1 MPDVYNSKVIT
12 RRVQAVMYLKIQLLF
27 PRAEIFLLNFL
38 CQVVGIIRRRVNKMN
53 GKTHISDVKN
63 ETTYNIPLILDENVI
78 SSGITLISLWH
89 TMADQRYRVYW
100 PRDKKKPLI
109 ANSWVA
115 VYTLQGC
122 GKIYLKNNTEI
133 TLNGNCVIFLK
144 PIDIKEYHCEGLLW
158 EQYWM
163 EFIPTSV
170 MEIPL
175 LQQAIIY
182 NGSVFNQELNEV
194 AELIASGDS
203 VRNNLAVAFL
213 TKMIYQ
219 WICLIADN
227 GIKDRQLL
235 KIEKLITALHA
246 SPQKCWTVTEMAQW
260 MQCSE
265 PYLRRLFLRYTGK
278 TPKEYY
284 LDARLELAQSLL
296 KQEGVSVSQVADM
309 LNFFDSFH
317 FSKAFKQKFG
327 YAPSLVQR
335 GK

>member
-1 MPDVYNSKVIT
+1 
-12 RRVQAVMYLKIQLLF
+12 
-27 PRAEIFLLNFL
+27 
-38 CQVVGIIRRRVNKMN
+38 MN
-53 GKTHISDVKN
+53 GKNYFSDVKT
-63 ETTYNIPLILDENVI
+63 ETTYNIPLVLEENVI

-89 TMADQRYRVYW
+89 TLADESYRVYW

-115 VYTLQGC
+115 IYTLQGC
-122 GKIYLKNNTEI
+122 GKIYLKGDIEI

-144 PIDIKEYHCEGLLW
+144 PTDIKKYHCDGLLW

-182 NGSVFNQELNEV
+182 NGSVFNQELSNV
-194 AELIASGDS
+194 ATLIASRDPMK
-203 VRNNLAVAFL
+203 NNLAVAFL
-213 TKMIYQ
+213 TKIIYQ
-219 WICLIADN
+219 WICLISEN
-227 GIKDRQLL
+227 GIKDSQLL
-235 KIEKLITALHA
+235 HIEKLITALHA
-246 SPQKCWTVTEMAQW
+246 SPQKRWTVSEMAQW

-265 PYLRRLFLRYTGK
+265 PWLRRLFLRYTGK

-296 KQEGVSVSQVADM
+296 KQEGNSIAHIADM

-327 YAPSLVQR
+327 YAPSAVR
-335 GK
+335 KMPNRHPDDAGDEKP